1 MSFYVYQIAMEIE
14 GQTHDVAIL
23 YKYSNGHY
31 DRQLD
36 ETIDQITKRRLPPE
50 RILIVCPRGLQEG
63 VREDYTGMNPST
75 KERLRGV
82 TNVVLAAFNHRGQIE
97 SEFMFQLH
105 ALAEPW
111 QLNDS
116 DIETIVGAG
125 MKNIVETTETRMTA
139 PPGYV
144 FRKPS
149 EKASRFFIRAG
160 NMIKNPSA
168 LAVVFH
174 AMVRTIPIG
183 AKRLYIDSFTILSIA
198 LTYQRCM
205 TELAKKCGVEFEV
218 PTITNFHSY
227 SMDPNLTFEVT
238 ADYLVLISASSS
250 GGLAQKLIKEHHAQ
264 TERVF
269 HLLSFSNNDELRK
282 SSVYFQEEPKQE
294 TDTDGSFQKVISIP
308 GEEFLASHG
317 DTRTVELKIKHVVPS
332 ERKIYKEPFYQEV
345 LGLNLHASGSYGS
358 AFRPIGFG
366 VTGKLGSDAFEKW
379 IELQARIT
387 LPASTT
393 IAIAADDKRSKLLAE
408 HLVSLIPTTE
418 KGAVPVITLADLQG
432 DKIHK
437 KISANGSILVVC
449 SDESDGESLLAIS
462 QSLRDKPHLH
472 RHYVIGHLFPSSVRQ
487 FRRLKSNLRVNGKGK
502 EYGWSVYC
510 VTPLG
515 EDSVHQSWLLERNLG
530 YEITAFHE
538 VGKSLVQALQKRV
551 ENLNGSVL
559 TGDALFLPKING
571 EPLCLREESIF
582 FEDPYENISQV
593 TIYLQIAAA
602 LQRARDRE
610 LCDGK
615 TVLPS
620 DLCFD
625 SNPFIDTVIDPDTFS
640 RFNDGV
646 IQAAI
651 LRSATASELNYSRDL
666 KLSNHMLGIVSAII
680 MSRQRDRGEAVLEFM
695 LAAHLKKLRF
705 HNDHF
710 SIVRGLIEAEPE
722 LNAVWLS
729 FSPRSP
735 L

>member
-1 MSFYVYQIAMEIE
+1 MSFYAYQIAMEIE
-14 GQTHDVAIL
+14 GVKHDVAIL

-50 RILIVCPRGLQEG
+50 RILIVCPRGLQEE
-63 VREDYTGMNPST
+63 VREDYRGMNPAT

-82 TNVVLAAFNHRGQIE
+82 TNVVSAAFNHEGRVE
-97 SEFMFQLH
+97 PEEVLQLH
-105 ALAEPW
+105 APNAPW
-111 QLNDS
+111 KLSDS
-116 DIETIVGAG
+116 DIQTIVAAG
-125 MKNIVETTETRMTA
+125 MKEIVETTGTRMTA

-149 EKASRFFIRAG
+149 ENASRVFIRAG

-205 TELAKKCGVEFEV
+205 AELAKECGVEFEV

-227 SMDPNLTFEVT
+227 SMDPDLTFEVT

-250 GGLAQKLIKEHHAQ
+250 GGLARKLIKDHHAQ

-269 HLLSFSNNDELRK
+269 HLLVFSDNKALQE
-282 SSVYFQEEPKQE
+282 SSVYFQEEPKRE
-294 TDTDGSFQKVISIP
+294 PEDDGSFQKVISIP

-317 DTRTVELKIKHVVPS
+317 DTRTVELKLTHLVS
-332 ERKIYKEPFYQEV
+332 LERKIYKEPFYQEV
-345 LGLNLHASGSYGS
+345 LALNLHASGSYGS
-358 AFRPIGFG
+358 APRPFGFR
-366 VTGKLGSDAFEKW
+366 VTETVGSEAFEKW
-379 IELQARIT
+379 IEHQARID

-393 IAIAADDKRSKLLAE
+393 IAIAADDGRSKLLAE
-408 HLVSLIPTTE
+408 HLVSLIPKTK
-418 KGAVPVITLADLQG
+418 KGDVPVITLTALQR
-432 DKIHK
+432 DEIQEKIPVD
-437 KISANGSILVVC
+437 GSVLVVC
-449 SDESDGESLLAIS
+449 SDETDGESLLAIS

-472 RHYVIGHLFPSSVRQ
+472 RHYVIGHLFPSSARQ
-487 FRRLKSNLRVNGKGK
+487 FRRLRSNLRVNGKGK
-502 EYGWSVYC
+502 QYGWSVYC

-515 EDSVHQSWLLERNLG
+515 EDSVHQSWLLERGFG
-530 YEITAFHE
+530 YETVVFQE
-538 VGKSLVQALQKRV
+538 VNESLARALRQRG

-559 TGDALFLPKING
+559 TGEALFLPKISG
-571 EPLCLREESIF
+571 EPLQLRDESVF
-582 FEDPYENISQV
+582 FDGKYGKISQV
-593 TIYLQIAAA
+593 TVYVQIAAA

-610 LCDGK
+610 LCDDK
-615 TVLPS
+615 TVLS
-620 DLCFD
+620 NELCFD

-666 KLSNHMLGIVSAII
+666 ILSKHMLGIVSAII
-680 MSRQRDRGEAVLEFM
+680 ESRQKDRGEAVLEFM
-695 LAAHLKKLRF
+695 LAAFFKKLRF

-710 SIVRGLIEAEPE
+710 PVVRSLVEADPE
-722 LNAVWLS
+722 LNAVWQS
-729 FSPRSP
+729 FSPKTP
-735 L
+735 F